1 MMDLL
6 GAGNPYMARR
16 FAEGGEVEE
25 LYMRPETAWRPN
37 LPESYVQARPELGKT
52 LAELQAED
60 PFYATPGYI
69 NLRKQL
75 AEVTSGTQREREEY
89 GKKMQALEDQW
100 RSMAGLSEA
109 PELIRNPI
117 VEQLRTEY
125 ETSIAPARERA
136 IALDKHYQDVANRI
150 TNYLETAR
158 PGQALELPNI
168 PFARTGFD
176 KHFRFVLDDP
186 NKPFTYEQ
194 RKAYTDQGY
203 SVVGR
208 DVVSN
213 YLQNDILRQQQKARE
228 SIDYYSDPNAYMR
241 GREKDYEER
250 LAEALRGYR
259 TAEQQRIEAQQQ
271 ELKNQIIP
279 LVDKS
284 YQTQQDLRS
293 QMDSLRRSFVP
304 MNRPSNVLVTAPEQQ
319 VPVTAAPA
327 PAPTPPVAVPQ
338 PVLPGYATP
347 APQIPVSNLTPQP
360 MPGVTTPQPAPV
372 VTAPPSIG
380 GVPQPSF
387 GIFGSQSALPAYQTQ
402 ASSPTAQAQQ
412 PQQQIQ
418 YGPIGQGAVGQTN
431 LLNTLLANQQDP
443 TKVSL
448 LGFDN
453 PYLMKPFG

>member
-37 LPESYVQARPELGKT
+37 LTESYVQARPELGKT

-109 PELIRNPI
+109 PESIRNPI

-125 ETSIAPARERA
+125 EASIAPARERA
-136 IALDKHYQDVANRI
+136 IGRDKYYQDIANRI

-158 PGQALELPNI
+158 PGQALELPDD
-168 PFARTGFD
+168 PYARTGFN

-186 NKPFTYEQ
+186 NNPFTYEQ

-208 DVVSN
+208 DVVAN

-250 LAEALRGYR
+250 LAQALGEYR
-259 TAEQQRIEAQQQ
+259 TAEQQKIEAQQQ
-271 ELKNQIIP
+271 ALKDYIIP

-304 MNRPSNVLVTAPEQQ
+304 MDRASNILVTAPEQQ
-319 VPVTAAPA
+319 APVTAAPTPA
-327 PAPTPPVAVPQ
+327 PAPPVAVPQ
-338 PVLPGYATP
+338 PILPGYATP

-360 MPGVTTPQPAPV
+360 MPGVSAPAPV
-372 VTAPPSIG
+372 RG
-380 GVPQPSF
+380 GIPQPSL

-402 ASSPTAQAQQ
+402 APSPTAQAQ

-431 LLNTLLANQQDP
+431 LLSTLLSNQQDP